1 MLDRCYL
8 TESVPVQLIW
18 GDQDAMIPVSHARM
32 AHSAM
37 PGSRLEIFSRSGHFP
52 FHDDPDRFVEVVERF
67 IDDTVPAEYD
77 QAVLRELLRHGVS
90 ERASPAHWTPASPC
104 SMRSTPTNA
113 ALPDRAGFAES

>member
-1 MLDRCYL
+1 
-8 TESVPVQLIW
+8 
-18 GDQDAMIPVSHARM
+18 M
-32 AHSAM
+32 AHLAM
-37 PGSRLEIFSRSGHFP
+37 PRPSRLEIFPPGYFP

-90 ERASPAHWTPASPC
+90 ERAVSGSLDTRVAV

-113 ALPDRAGFAES
+113 ALPDRSGFAES